1 MEWLAE
7 LAVELVGEF
16 LLALVLEFGGRAL
29 LAPFRAEPSPWVS
42 CSGYLLLGALL
53 GGLSLWLVPHQ
64 LVQQPSLRVL
74 NLLLTPFAVG
84 ATMGWMGQWRAKR
97 GLRVL
102 RMDRFAYGYLMA
114 LSLGLVRYCWA
125 S

>member
-7 LAVELVGEF
+7 LIVELVGEF
-16 LLALVLEFGGRAL
+16 LLALILEFGGRAL
-29 LAPFRAEPSPWVS
+29 LAPFRAEPSPWIS
-42 CSGYLLLGALL
+42 CAGYLLLGALL
-53 GGLSLWLVPHQ
+53 GALSLWLMPHH
-64 LVQQPSLRVL
+64 LVQQPALRVL

-84 ATMGWMGQWRAKR
+84 ATMGWMGQWRARK

-114 LSLGLVRYCWA
+114 LSLGLVRYLWA
-125 S
+125 A

>member
-1 MEWLAE
+1 MKAWNGWL
-7 LAVELVGEF
+7 
-16 LLALVLEFGGRAL
+16 
-29 LAPFRAEPSPWVS
+29 S

>member
-7 LAVELVGEF
+7 LVVELVGEF

-29 LAPFRAEPSPWVS
+29 LAPFRAEPSPWIS
-42 CSGYLLLGALL
+42 CAGYLLLGGLL
-53 GGLSLWLVPHQ
+53 GGLSLWLMPHH
-64 LVQQPSLRVL
+64 LVQQPALRVF

-84 ATMGWMGQWRAKR
+84 ATMGWMGQWRARK
-97 GLRVL
+97 GMRVL
-102 RMDRFAYGYLMA
+102 RLDRFAYGYLMA

>member
-1 MEWLAE
+1 MEWLVE
-7 LAVELVGEF
+7 VIVELLAEF
-16 LLALVLEFGGRAL
+16 LLALVLEFGGRVL

-42 CSGYLLLGALL
+42 SLGYLLLGASL
-53 GGLSLWLVPHQ
+53 GGLSLWLMPHSF
-64 LVQQPSLRVL
+64 LHQPALRVL
-74 NLLLTPFAVG
+74 NLLVTPFAVG
-84 ATMGWMGQWRAKR
+84 ATMGWMGQWRAKK

-114 LSLGLVRYCWA
+114 LSLGLVRYLWA